1 MIRSL
6 ILLVCMIQLSDANT
20 ISLKELLASTEKNNT
35 LMQAIM
41 HESLALEA
49 KNLASSASEP
59 SELYGSLAK
68 AKPDLAPKADEYS
81 IGISKQIKFGHAQEL
96 EQHIARF
103 QNQAYVLDEEKRVL
117 NFTNGVKDLYHQHCM
132 DKENYLDLKAAYGE
146 FDALFK
152 KKQKAFE
159 LQEISKL
166 ELVQLQMEKEKL
178 FGEFQRA
185 EMIQNLSKANLF
197 RLSRHNRA
205 HHVSCADVYR
215 IKKSVILPKERF
227 SITKQAYEKRIASTH
242 ASLQRHSM
250 PLDSVNL
257 SMQYDKE
264 LDIDRYTVGI
274 SVPLNFTSR
283 KSEQERVAAMHE
295 NSAISFRYEQEMLEK
310 NVLFD
315 KLEAELIGAAS
326 TISTLRA
333 NLEGHKNTLLPLVYK
348 SYTAGEVSAL
358 EYLLGR
364 QQYHRLKQELYLE
377 KKAYYHTLFELYS
390 LSETKD
396 NQ

>member
-1 MIRSL
+1 
-6 ILLVCMIQLSDANT
+6 
-20 ISLKELLASTEKNNT
+20 
-35 LMQAIM
+35 
-41 HESLALEA
+41 
-49 KNLASSASEP
+49 
-59 SELYGSLAK
+59 
-68 AKPDLAPKADEYS
+68 
-81 IGISKQIKFGHAQEL
+81 
-96 EQHIARF
+96 
-103 QNQAYVLDEEKRVL
+103 
-117 NFTNGVKDLYHQHCM
+117 
-132 DKENYLDLKAAYGE
+132 
-146 FDALFK
+146 
-152 KKQKAFE
+152 
-159 LQEISKL
+159 
-166 ELVQLQMEKEKL
+166 
-178 FGEFQRA
+178 
-185 EMIQNLSKANLF
+185 
-197 RLSRHNRA
+197 
-205 HHVSCADVYR
+205 
-215 IKKSVILPKERF
+215 
-227 SITKQAYEKRIASTH
+227 
-242 ASLQRHSM
+242 
-250 PLDSVNL
+250 
-257 SMQYDKE
+257 MQYDKE

-274 SVPLNFTSR
+274 SVPLNFTSK

>member
-6 ILLVCMIQLSDANT
+6 ILLVCTIQLLDANR
-20 ISLKELLASTEKNNT
+20 ISLKELLASAEKNNV

-59 SELYGSLAK
+59 AELYGSLAK
-68 AKPDLAPKADEYS
+68 AKPDLAPKANEYS
-81 IGISKQIKFGHAQEL
+81 IGISKQIKFSHAQEL
-96 EQHIARF
+96 EQRIARF
-103 QNQAYVLDEEKRVL
+103 QNQAYVLDEEKKVL
-117 NFTNGVKDLYHQHCM
+117 NFTNGVKDFYHQHCM
-132 DKENYLDLKAAYGE
+132 DKENYLDLKTAYGE
-146 FDALFK
+146 FDTLFK

-166 ELVQLQMEKEKL
+166 ELMQLQIEKEKL

-185 EMIQNLSKANLF
+185 EMIQNLSKDNLF
-197 RLSRHNRA
+197 RLTRHNRA
-205 HHVSCADVYR
+205 HHVSCTDVYK
-215 IKKSVILPKERF
+215 IKKSVSLPKERF

-242 ASLQRHSM
+242 ASLKRHSM
-250 PLDSVNL
+250 PLDSINL
-257 SMQYDKE
+257 SVQYDNE
-264 LDIDRYTVGI
+264 LDTDRYTVGI
-274 SVPLNFTSR
+274 SLPLNFISKR
-283 KSEQERVAAMHE
+283 SEQERVAAMYE
-295 NSAISFRYEQEMLEK
+295 NSAVSYRYEQDMLEK

-315 KLEAELIGAAS
+315 KLEAELRGTASMIGTLQAS
-326 TISTLRA
+326 LK
-333 NLEGHKNTLLPLVYK
+333 GHKNTLLPLVYK

-358 EYLLGR
+358 EYLLER
-364 QQYHRLKQELYLE
+364 QQYHRLKQELYLA
-377 KKAYYHTLFELYS
+377 KKAYYHMLFEFYS